1 MPRTMPG
8 SATDGTRRQGERM
21 NIQITGHHVEITS
34 AIRDYV
40 NGKLERITRH
50 FDHVID
56 INVILSVDK
65 LQQKVEATIH
75 VRGKDIFAESTE
87 QNMYA
92 AIDSLVDKLDRS
104 VIRHKEKQQD
114 RRGST
119 APAPADDE

>member
-1 MPRTMPG
+1 
-8 SATDGTRRQGERM
+8 M

-65 LQQKVEATIH
+65 LQQKV
-75 VRGKDIFAESTE
+75 
-87 QNMYA
+87 
-92 AIDSLVDKLDRS
+92 
-104 VIRHKEKQQD
+104 
-114 RRGST
+114 
-119 APAPADDE
+119 

>member
-1 MPRTMPG
+1 
-8 SATDGTRRQGERM
+8 M
-21 NIQITGHHVEITS
+21 NIQITGHHVEITA

-65 LQQKVEATIH
+65 LRQKVEATVH
-75 VRGKDIFAESTE
+75 VRGKDIFAESE
-87 QNMYA
+87 DPNMYA

-114 RRGST
+114 RRST
-119 APAPADDE
+119 ITFECFDD

>member
-1 MPRTMPG
+1 
-8 SATDGTRRQGERM
+8 M
-21 NIQITGHHVEITS
+21 NIQITGHHVEITA

-65 LQQKVEATIH
+65 LRQKVEATVH
-75 VRGKDIFAESTE
+75 VRGKDIFAESE
-87 QNMYA
+87 DPNMYA

-114 RRGST
+114 RRST
-119 APAPADDE
+119 IPAPPADDE

>member
-1 MPRTMPG
+1 
-8 SATDGTRRQGERM
+8 M
-21 NIQITGHHVEITS
+21 NIQITGHHVEITA

-65 LQQKVEATIH
+65 LRQKVEATVH
-75 VRGKDIFAESTE
+75 VRGKDIFAESEDT
-87 QNMYA
+87 NMYA

-114 RRGST
+114 RRST
-119 APAPADDE
+119 IPAPPADDE

>member
-1 MPRTMPG
+1 
-8 SATDGTRRQGERM
+8 M
-21 NIQITGHHVEITS
+21 NIQITGHHVEITA

-65 LQQKVEATIH
+65 LRQKVEATVH
-75 VRGKDIFAESTE
+75 VRGKDIFAESE
-87 QNMYA
+87 DPNMYA

-114 RRGST
+114 RRST
-119 APAPADDE
+119 IPAPSADDE

>member
-1 MPRTMPG
+1 
-8 SATDGTRRQGERM
+8 M
-21 NIQITGHHVEITS
+21 NIQITGHHVEITA

-40 NGKLERITRH
+40 NSKLERVTRH

-65 LQQKVEATIH
+65 LQQKVEATVH
-75 VRGKDIFAESTE
+75 VRGKDIFAESE
-87 QNMYA
+87 DQNMYA

-114 RRGST
+114 RRSIP
-119 APAPADDE
+119 APAPAADE

>member
-1 MPRTMPG
+1 
-8 SATDGTRRQGERM
+8 M
-21 NIQITGHHVEITS
+21 NIQITGHHVEITA

-65 LQQKVEATIH
+65 LRQKVEATIH
-75 VRGKDIFAESTE
+75 VRGKDIFAESE
-87 QNMYA
+87 DPNMYA
-92 AIDSLVDKLDRS
+92 AVDSLVDKLDRS

-114 RRGST
+114 RRGT
-119 APAPADDE
+119 IPAPPAGDE

>member
-1 MPRTMPG
+1 
-8 SATDGTRRQGERM
+8 M
-21 NIQITGHHVEITS
+21 NIQITGHHVEITA

-65 LQQKVEATIH
+65 LRQKVEATIH
-75 VRGKDIFAESTE
+75 VRGKDIFAESE
-87 QNMYA
+87 DPNMYA

-114 RRGST
+114 RRST
-119 APAPADDE
+119 IPAPSADDE